1 MAAFRHVALI
11 GFGEVGQ
18 TLGAD
23 LVAAGVAVAAYDVL
37 FAKTDSAPSRA
48 LTKISLR
55 AAKSAPDAVR
65 DADLVISAVTA
76 ASDVDAARSVA
87 PGLAKGAFYL
97 DVNSVSPGVKQACA
111 KIIED
116 AGGRYVEA
124 AVMTPIAP
132 KRIASS
138 MLLGGPHAADFLERA
153 RPLGFTGVKVF
164 SPIVG
169 QASATKMCRSV
180 IIKGMES
187 LLAESMLTA
196 RHYGVEKTVLD
207 SLSDL
212 LPAGDWEK
220 IATYFISRTLEHGT
234 RRAEEMR
241 EAAETVHEA
250 GLEPLMASATAARED
265 WAATFKLALS
275 ETNLG
280 AMLDAIR
287 KQLEQTNTAKAADPP
302 PLKASAGEFSHN
314 RSAVALAK
322 AE

>member
-1 MAAFRHVALI
+1 MAAFSRVALI

-23 LVAAGVAVAAYDVL
+23 LLAACASVAAYDVL
-37 FAKTDSAPSRA
+37 FARADSAPSRA
-48 LTKISLR
+48 LANIRLR
-55 AAKSAPDAVR
+55 AAKSAQEAVR
-65 DADLVISAVTA
+65 SAELVISAVTA
-76 ASDVDAARSVA
+76 ASDVDAAKSVV
-87 PGLAKGAFYL
+87 PELEKGAFYL
-97 DVNSVSPGVKQACA
+97 DLNSVSPGVKQACA
-111 KIIED
+111 KIIEE

-138 MLLGGPHAADFLERA
+138 MLLGGPHGAEFQMRAA
-153 RPLGFTGVKVF
+153 PTGFTGAKVF
-164 SPIVG
+164 SPIIG

-180 IIKGMES
+180 IIKGIES

-250 GLEPLMASATAARED
+250 GLEPLMANATAMRED
-265 WAATFKLALS
+265 WAAQFKSALT

-287 KQLEQTNTAKAADPP
+287 NNIEKQAAQKAA
-302 PLKASAGEFSHN
+302 E
-314 RSAVALAK
+314 
-322 AE
+322 